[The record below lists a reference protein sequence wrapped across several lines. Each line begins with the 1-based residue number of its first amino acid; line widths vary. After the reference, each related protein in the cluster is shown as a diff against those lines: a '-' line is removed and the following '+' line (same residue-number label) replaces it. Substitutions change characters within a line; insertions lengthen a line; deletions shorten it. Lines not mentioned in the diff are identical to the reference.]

1 MKIIS
6 ILIITLLTTGLTTGC
21 SVISKMRQ
29 NDPETLLK
37 SDHPLKSRQDI
48 RTEKL
53 LTGDVWKYQRQEG
66 DCKDT
71 EWAQSFYK
79 NRYYRSAGAAC
90 LLKDAFSVDAEN
102 WHVKQ
107 TMLYIT
113 NLAPDAGDDII
124 MRYYIKH
131 LSEKKLILRSNG
143 FEYTFIK

>member
-1 MKIIS
+1 MRLMTLVLITFLIS
-6 ILIITLLTTGLTTGC
+6 GC
-21 SVISKMRQ
+21 SLIGDTRQ
-29 NDPETLLK
+29 NDPDALLK

-53 LTGDVWKYQRQEG
+53 LKGGVWKYQRQAD

-71 EWAQSFYK
+71 EWSQKFYK
-79 NRYYRSAGAAC
+79 NRYYRSGGAAC

-102 WHVKQ
+102 WHVKK

-131 LSEKKLILRSNG
+131 LSKGKMILHSNG
-143 FEYTFIK
+143 FDYTFLK